1 MSKFTPATA
10 SAPLLCVTLMALA
23 GCATDTAFPSL
34 APRPIE
40 AIARQPERVVTDA
53 PRPKD
58 AALDAQVAEIAQ
70 ALDANEREWATA
82 IASTRSTVDRAR
94 GRAVGD
100 DLWVSAQQA
109 ISRLEPIRQVAGT
122 LVETLDRLRV
132 AQAQRPVLADTTRLD
147 SVWQRAVAQAE
158 SQATAY
164 QAIVNILPAG

>member
-1 MSKFTPATA
+1 MPKFTPVTA
-10 SAPLLCVTLMALA
+10 SAPLFCLAFATLA
-23 GCATDTAFPSL
+23 GCAADTAFPSL

-40 AIARQPERVVTDA
+40 AIARQPERVATDA
-53 PRPKD
+53 PRVTDP
-58 AALDAQVAEIAQ
+58 ALEAQLGEIAQ

-82 IASTRSTVDRAR
+82 IATTRAMVDRAR

-132 AQAQRPVLADTTRLD
+132 EQAQRVPLADTAHLD
-147 SVWQRAVAQAE
+147 SVWQRAVAQAD
-158 SQATAY
+158 SQAKAY